1 MAAQNSPLSLSPE
14 NSHYIQFRGKPTILL
29 GSTEHYGAVL
39 NSDFDYVRY
48 LDAVRDSG
56 LNLTRIFSGAYVEP
70 DGAFNI
76 VRNTLAPVSGKFIAP
91 WARSDTPGY
100 ANGRNK
106 FDLMRWNDAYFAR
119 LHDFVA
125 AASSRGIVIEIVL
138 FCPYYEE
145 PQWSLS
151 PLNVKNNVNGAGDLP
166 RTSANTLDNGK
177 LLEVQDAMVRK
188 FAAEL
193 KSFDNIYYEI
203 CNEPYFGGVTIDW
216 QMHIAQTLADAE
228 TALGVR
234 HLIAQNIANKSKRIT
249 QPSPLVSIFNFHYAT
264 PPDAVTQNFGLNKVI
279 ADDETGFKG
288 TGDAIYRMEAWD
300 FFLAGGGI
308 FDHLDYSFTAGH
320 EDGSFMPLPAK
331 QPGGGGP
338 ELRKQ
343 FRILKDF
350 LSGMNFTRM
359 KPDETLIRSTLSKE
373 MTARVLAEQGKTY
386 AIYMRGTG
394 LNQLDLKLPPGSYR
408 VQWIDTRKGP
418 AEKMD
423 AVTATDAN
431 VNLVLPKYEQDIAIR
446 IDRS

>member
-1 MAAQNSPLSLSPE
+1 
-14 NSHYIQFRGKPTILL
+14 
-29 GSTEHYGAVL
+29 VL
-39 NSDFDYVRY
+39 NSDFAFVRY

-56 LNLTRIFSGAYVEP
+56 LNLTRTFSGAYVEP

-76 VRNTLAPVSGKFIAP
+76 AHNTLAPVSGKFIAP

-100 ANGRNK
+100 PTGGNK
-106 FDLMRWNDAYFAR
+106 FDLMRWNDSYFTR

-125 AASSRGIVIEIVL
+125 AASSRGIVVEVVL

-151 PLNVKNNVNGAGDLP
+151 PLNAKNNVNGIGDLP

-177 LLEVQDAMVRK
+177 LLEVQDVMVRK
-188 FAAEL
+188 FAEEL

-203 CNEPYFGGVTIDW
+203 CNEPYFGGVTIGW
-216 QMHIAQTLADAE
+216 QMHIAKTLSDAE
-228 TALGVR
+228 AALGVR
-234 HLIAQNIANKSKRIT
+234 HLIAQNISNKSKKIE
-249 QPSPLVSIFNFHYAT
+249 QPSLLVSIFNFHYAT
-264 PPDAVTQNFGLNKVI
+264 PPDAVTQNFELNKVI

-288 TGDAIYRMEAWD
+288 TGDATYRMEAWD
-300 FFLAGGGI
+300 FFLAGGGM

-350 LSGMNFTRM
+350 LSTMNFTQM
-359 KPDETLIRSTLSKE
+359 KPDQSVICSTLSKDV
-373 MTARVLAEQGKTY
+373 TARVLSEAGKTY
-386 AIYMRGTG
+386 AIYVRGAG

-408 VQWIDTRKGP
+408 VQWINTLKGP
-418 AEKMD
+418 VENTD
-423 AVTATDAN
+423 AITATDENAKL
-431 VNLVLPKYEQDIAIR
+431 NLPTYEQDIAVR
-446 IDRS
+446 IDRLRA